1 MKVIDCYLSLLQQWD
16 KELGGN
22 SIFLPTQFLRIRV
35 DMKEIVTF
43 SKSKELN
50 METKFV
56 LAPILINDNHWVMV
70 IVDIKKECLNFF
82 NSMGGPWAQECN
94 IICDWLHL
102 LLPTVTWSTNIMS
115 QTIRDFP
122 LQTGNTTECGI
133 FVMMYA
139 DYFLEDLVM
148 NFTLRDMP
156 HFRIK
161 IFADIFRGRLKYV

>member
-50 METKFV
+50 METKYV

-70 IVDIKKECLNFF
+70 IVD
-82 NSMGGPWAQECN
+82 
-94 IICDWLHL
+94 
-102 LLPTVTWSTNIMS
+102 TVISTI
-115 QTIRDFP
+115 TIT
-122 LQTGNTTECGI
+122 Q
-133 FVMMYA
+133 
-139 DYFLEDLVM
+139 
-148 NFTLRDMP
+148 
-156 HFRIK
+156 
-161 IFADIFRGRLKYV
+161 